1 MSPLDQNV
9 SNMLLGKSG
18 GQLQIA
24 SERLKWLSLSR
35 NDAQMWMC
43 GGEGKVQC
51 YTGTRNVKFR
61 DQCKLDVVKQEMARV
76 NIDIFEIS
84 EL

>member
-1 MSPLDQNV
+1 MSPPGWKM

-24 SERLKWLSLSR
+24 SERLKWLSLSK

-43 GGEGKVQC
+43 V
-51 YTGTRNVKFR
+51 
-61 DQCKLDVVKQEMARV
+61 VVKVKYNAIKNNIGQEPGMLSSW
-76 NIDIFEIS
+76 IS
-84 EL
+84 VSWMWSSRRRQE